1 MCAAPATARLS
12 DSVPTRLLTAG
23 RRARRHATW
32 PSRSARPYGVGLG
45 EPRVRRLDACAVGPH
60 AAIGV
65 VSVHPPTLY
74 EPGSKQ
80 QLERFVTGA
89 SRNVR
94 SNTDDWRARVRV
106 GLDRARHELQDLPR
120 SGVGAGGRHARGF
133 SRWGR
138 VCVDTLVML
147 LVDPDESAVPGRV
160 DDRTST
166 QRAIRAGSDRA
177 ASASGRGQLAARRS
191 KRLNSVS
198 LTRCEHRESDGP
210 RDLDQD

>member
-45 EPRVRRLDACAVGPH
+45 EPRVRRLEACAVGPH

-94 SNTDDWRARVRV
+94 ANTDDWRARVRV

-166 QRAIRAGSDRA
+166 QRAIRGRLRQGGVCVRA
-177 ASASGRGQLAARRS
+177 RSARRAPQQA
-191 KRLNSVS
+191 LE
-198 LTRCEHRESDGP
+198 LREPDAV
-210 RDLDQD
+210 

>member
-45 EPRVRRLDACAVGPH
+45 EPRVRRLEACAVGPH

-94 SNTDDWRARVRV
+94 ANTDDWRARVRV

-120 SGVGAGGRHARGF
+120 SGVGAGGR
-133 SRWGR
+133 
-138 VCVDTLVML
+138 
-147 LVDPDESAVPGRV
+147 
-160 DDRTST
+160 
-166 QRAIRAGSDRA
+166 
-177 ASASGRGQLAARRS
+177 
-191 KRLNSVS
+191 
-198 LTRCEHRESDGP
+198 
-210 RDLDQD
+210 